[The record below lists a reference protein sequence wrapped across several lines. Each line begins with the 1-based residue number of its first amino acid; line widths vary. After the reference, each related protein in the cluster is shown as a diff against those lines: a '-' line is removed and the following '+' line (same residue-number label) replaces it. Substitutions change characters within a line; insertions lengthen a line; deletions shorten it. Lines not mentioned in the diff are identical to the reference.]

1 MEDFIDNKREKEN
14 TIIFVEGI
22 SDLAFLSL
30 LMNVKG
36 IMKMLN
42 LGTVKMYNLCI
53 FFFLVFF
60 GFFQMEVV
68 WWVATL

>member
-1 MEDFIDNKREKEN
+1 MEDFTDNKREKEN

-60 GFFQMEVV
+60 GFF
-68 WWVATL
+68 

>member
-1 MEDFIDNKREKEN
+1 MEDFTDNKREKEN

-60 GFFQMEVV
+60 GFFHMEVV

>member
-53 FFFLVFF
+53 FFFWCFSAF
-60 GFFQMEVV
+60 SK
-68 WWVATL
+68 WR

>member
-1 MEDFIDNKREKEN
+1 MEDFTDNKREKEN

>member
-1 MEDFIDNKREKEN
+1 MEDFTDNKREKEN

-60 GFFQMEVV
+60 GFFLMEVV

>member
-1 MEDFIDNKREKEN
+1 MEDFTDNKREKEN

-68 WWVATL
+68 WWVVTL

>member
-1 MEDFIDNKREKEN
+1 MEDFTDNKREKEN

-53 FFFLVFF
+53 FFF
-60 GFFQMEVV
+60 
-68 WWVATL
+68 

>member
-30 LMNVKG
+30 LMNKWKG
-36 IMKMLN
+36 YTYVRKIIGYKKLKKAWN
-42 LGTVKMYNLCI
+42 ALCI
-53 FFFLVFF
+53 LIKSII
-60 GFFQMEVV
+60 
-68 WWVATL
+68 

>member
-53 FFFLVFF
+53 FFFLTRFCVFLKF
-60 GFFQMEVV
+60 EVV
-68 WWVATL
+68 